1 MLQSL
6 DTVILIIDLSPGYFH
21 DQLFDGLVCQC
32 KKNGKIT
39 LQSTKWHLQI
49 AYIVQPKVQRLLILS
64 ENTET

>member
-39 LQSTKWHLQI
+39 LQSTK
-49 AYIVQPKVQRLLILS
+49 
-64 ENTET
+64 